1 MSRIFLTL
9 SLTSVIFLI
18 AAFGLGLS
26 IGDSYS
32 RDANVQYLVSI
43 HFLTAIGAL
52 ILVCLVHALV
62 FTYFMGTSR
71 WMEETIRAYKLAET
85 NHKECVKMKYCTL
98 PGIIL
103 CFLLLLTTG
112 AVGGAADPASPIEF
126 KELAGLS
133 AGTIHM
139 LIALFTIG
147 INLIVFVQEYLVIYR
162 NGELI
167 QKVLSDVRRVREEYG
182 LPV

>member
-9 SLTSVIFLI
+9 SIASIIALI
-18 AAFGLGLS
+18 AAFALGLS
-26 IGDSYS
+26 IGDAYS
-32 RDANVQYLVSI
+32 RDANVQYRVGV

-52 ILVCLVHALV
+52 MLVCLVHALV

-71 WMEETIRAYKLAET
+71 WMEETTRAYKLTDA
-85 NHKECVKMKYCTL
+85 NLKECLRMKYRTL

-139 LIALFTIG
+139 LIALITIG
-147 INLIVFVQEYLVIYR
+147 INLVVFLYEYMVIYR

-167 QKVLSDVRRVREEYG
+167 QNVMSDVRRIREEHG